1 MLNRPSRHLQVLA
14 LTGALAA
21 AAHAAPAAPAPTP
34 APEPAPTST
43 ATVNITERMTWW
55 QVLGVVV
62 IAVAVPGATA
72 YFGYSISARRQQDS
86 ATAQRDAA
94 DLNAINARDK
104 SYAELLA
111 LFTTQLQQNTNLAA
125 DAAANKAR
133 LEGVETRQKEREE
146 RERDLI
152 AKVAALEAKHVAL
165 NEHVNTCVGGQ
176 PCPLA
181 SRMRSPA

>member
-1 MLNRPSRHLQVLA
+1 MPNRPSRHLHALA
-14 LTGALAA
+14 LTAALAITCT
-21 AAHAAPAAPAPTP
+21 APAATDPPPTPDPAP
-34 APEPAPTST
+34 PTST

-62 IAVAVPGATA
+62 MAVGVPGATA
-72 YFGYSISARRQQDS
+72 YFGYSASTRRQQDN

-111 LFTTQLQQNTNLAA
+111 LFTTQLQQNTTLAA
-125 DAAANKAR
+125 EAAANKAR

-152 AKVAALEAKHVAL
+152 AKVAALEVKHVAL
-165 NEHVNTCVGGQ
+165 NEHVNACAGGH

-181 SRMRSPA
+181 SRARNTA